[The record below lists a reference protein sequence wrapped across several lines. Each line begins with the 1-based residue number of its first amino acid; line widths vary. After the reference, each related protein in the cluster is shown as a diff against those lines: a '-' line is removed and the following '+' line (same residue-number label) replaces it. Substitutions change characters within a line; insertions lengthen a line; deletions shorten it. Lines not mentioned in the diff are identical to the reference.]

1 MPQRGHAPTSPAQR
15 DLATYKHTLKSL
27 VRRVHASEPHDLI
40 MKLLGKKYPDTIEE
54 FEASNLPE
62 PFDHELAGVSR
73 GLLRCACAGYL

>member
-1 MPQRGHAPTSPAQR
+1 M
-15 DLATYKHTLKSL
+15 
-27 VRRVHASEPHDLI
+27 RRVHASEPHDLI

-73 GLLRCACAGYL
+73 GLLRCACAGYLYLRLTPPPPCVLPQASA